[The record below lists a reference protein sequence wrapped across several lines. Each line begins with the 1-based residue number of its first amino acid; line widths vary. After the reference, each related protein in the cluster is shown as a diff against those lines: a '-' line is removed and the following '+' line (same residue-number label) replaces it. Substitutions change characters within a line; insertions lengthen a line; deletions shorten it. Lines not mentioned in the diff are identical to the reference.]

1 MQSVA
6 VSAPERAY
14 MAAFRPTLHAVAEQY
29 GQAAATA
36 WTEAQI
42 TALFC
47 ASASRDTRMVETIRP
62 SAAAFAAEAAPY
74 SLPELLLF
82 FGRYRAGRYDSSFS
96 AFDARRIGTAFR
108 TEFLP
113 HRALELAA
121 IERRELRERR
131 ERAEFTPPDGYTSLS
146 WYEHLKRRAA
156 AGDAEA
162 KAALRPPK
170 EARHATESP

>member
-1 MQSVA
+1 MQAVA
-6 VSAPERAY
+6 VAEPVRAY
-14 MAAFRPTLHAVAEQY
+14 MAAYRPTLRAVAEQY

-36 WTEAQI
+36 WIEAQI

-47 ASASRDTRMVETIRP
+47 ASASRDARLVETIRP
-62 SAAAFAAEAAPY
+62 FAAAFAAEAAPY

-82 FGRYRAGRYDSSFS
+82 FGRYRAGRYDSSFA

-121 IERRELRERR
+121 VERRRLREER
-131 ERAEFTPPDGYTSLS
+131 ERAAFTPPDGYTSLS
-146 WYEHLKRRAA
+146 WYKFLKRRAA

-162 KAALRPPK
+162 KEALRAP
-170 EARHATESP
+170 

>member
-1 MQSVA
+1 MQAVA
-6 VSAPERAY
+6 VSEPERAY
-14 MAAFRPTLHAVAEQY
+14 MAACRPTLWAVAEQY
-29 GQAAATA
+29 GKAAAAA

-47 ASASRDTRMVETIRP
+47 ASASRDARLVETIRP
-62 SAAAFAAEAAPY
+62 FAAAFAAEAAPY

-82 FGRYRAGRYDSSFS
+82 FGRYRAGRYDSGYA

-121 IERRELRERR
+121 IERRRLQEER
-131 ERAEFTPPDGYTSLS
+131 ERAAFTPPDGYTSLS

-162 KAALRPPK
+162 QAALRAP
-170 EARHATESP
+170 